1 MYLCSLLDI
10 RSVYFCNL
18 VQFSTNT
25 QWNTA
30 KTQSKTCQKHKVK
43 YVKNTKWILWFQKN
57 VSSLQ
62 DNDRLFQAKYLTYLP
77 SVEQLKQ
84 EIEQQKLIF
93 QLQQETE

>member
-1 MYLCSLLDI
+1 M
-10 RSVYFCNL
+10 
-18 VQFSTNT
+18 
-25 QWNTA
+25 
-30 KTQSKTCQKHKVK
+30 K

>member
-1 MYLCSLLDI
+1 MYFCSLLDI
-10 RSVYFCNL
+10 RNVYFCNL
-18 VQFSTNT
+18 VQNT

-30 KTQSKTCQKHKVK
+30 KTQSKTYQKHKVK

-57 VSSLQ
+57 VLSLQ

-84 EIEQQKLIF
+84 EIEQQKFIF